1 VKRDDFIHLVET
13 EQASLRRFLLALCLG
28 NRDEADDIAQETLV
42 KAYISSAGYNEEG
55 KFVAWIFKIAYN
67 TFLDH
72 RKSARSFVPLEKIN
86 TELSSNRTDSK
97 YEYEDLYKAL
107 DTLSE
112 KERTAILL
120 YYIKG
125 YSIREISQIVDCK
138 EDAVKKQLSRGREQL
153 KQKLS

>member
-1 VKRDDFIHLVET
+1 MKRDDFIHLVET

>member
-1 VKRDDFIHLVET
+1 MKRDDFIHLVET

-42 KAYISSAGYNEEG
+42 KAYLSSAGYNEEG